1 MRIIGVPNPLGTPV
15 VEFTV
20 GHGEHPVGSLFL
32 RGYVPIS
39 PLAATLTR
47 GEIVVTYLVRAR
59 TPGDRRPRSRTFSH
73 EEPLTTQVPAVRQRV
88 GAYAVVTS
96 SLGVLGTVNSSLTG
110 APGTWALPGGGVDD
124 DEAPSDAVIR
134 EVFEESG
141 QHVTLDRILA
151 VDSDHWI
158 GRSTTGVL
166 EDFHALRII
175 YAATCETPSEPIVH
189 DRGGSTERAGWV
201 PLQSWNRLRWTIS
214 SRTVLSTYCPRA
226 QA

>member
-1 MRIIGVPNPLGTPV
+1 MRIVGVPNPLGAPV
-15 VEFTV
+15 VSFIV
-20 GHGEHPVGSLFL
+20 GHGEHPVNTLFQ
-32 RGYVPIS
+32 RGFIPIK
-39 PLAATLTR
+39 PLAANLAD
-47 GEIVVTYLVRAR
+47 GEIVITYLVRER
-59 TPGDRRPRSRTFSH
+59 TRADRRPRSRRFVH
-73 EEPLTTQVPAVRQRV
+73 EEPHTSQVPAIRQRV

-96 SLGVLGTVNSSLTG
+96 QLGVLGTVNSSLTG

-124 DEAPSDAVIR
+124 DESPSDAVIR

-141 QHVTLDRILA
+141 QHVAIDRILT

-175 YAATCETPSEPIVH
+175 YAATCETPSEPVVH

-201 PLQSWNRLRWTIS
+201 PLQSWGRLRWTIS
-214 SRTVLSTYCPRA
+214 SRNVLSVFCPRVRP
-226 QA
+226 